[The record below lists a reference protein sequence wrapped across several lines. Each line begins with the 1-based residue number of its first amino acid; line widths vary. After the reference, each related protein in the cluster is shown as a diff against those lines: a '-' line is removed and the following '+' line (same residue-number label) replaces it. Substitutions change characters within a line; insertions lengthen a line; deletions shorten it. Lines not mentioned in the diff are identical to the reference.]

1 MKREKRVKQPF
12 SKYLRMNY
20 ALYLMSLPGLIY
32 VVGYK
37 FLPLIGLQLAFKK
50 YNMFAGN
57 GLLDSMFKSPW
68 VGLQFF
74 RKIFLSDEFWTLLSN
89 TIMISVIK
97 LIVLFPVPII
107 LAILLNELTVMWFKR
122 SVQTLLYLPH
132 FLSWVIIH
140 GIFSTLLSTT
150 GVLNQAFIALGMN
163 TVSFYT
169 DQRLFRSLLVFTEGW
184 KESGWGAIVYLAAL
198 TSIDSAL
205 YEAATVDGA
214 NRFQKMWH
222 ITFPGILPVVSLM
235 LLLRVGGLLAAG
247 TEQILVMY
255 NPAVY
260 RVADVLQT
268 YIYRVSLGK
277 LDFST
282 GTAMGLFE
290 SVVGFI
296 LTVSCNG
303 LSRKAFGRS
312 LW

>member
-1 MKREKRVKQPF
+1 MRSTIRRKSFGQYFKE
-12 SKYLRMNY
+12 NY
-20 ALYLMSLPGLIY
+20 ALYLMCIPGLIY
-32 VVGYK
+32 VIGYK

-68 VGLQFF
+68 VGLMYFE
-74 RKIFLSDEFWTLLSN
+74 KIFKSDEFWQLLSN
-89 TIMISVIK
+89 TVTISVLKMVI
-97 LIVLFPVPII
+97 LFPVPIV
-107 LAILLNELTVMWFKR
+107 LAILMNEMQSLRFKR
-122 SVQTLLYLPH
+122 SVQTLIYLPH

-140 GIFSTLLSTT
+140 GIFSTLLSNS
-150 GVLNQAFIALGMN
+150 GVLNTFL
-163 TVSFYT
+163 VSVGLPRISLYT
-169 DQRLFRSLLVFTEGW
+169 DPELFRPLLIFTEGW

-198 TSIDSAL
+198 TAIDPQL

-214 NRFQKMWH
+214 NRFQRMWH
-222 ITFPGILPVVSLM
+222 VTLPGIVPVVSLM
-235 LLLRVGGLLAAG
+235 LLLRVGGILAAG

-260 RVADVLQT
+260 SVSDVLQT

-290 SVVGFI
+290 SIVGFL

-303 LSRKAFGRS
+303 LSKKFFGRS

>member
-1 MKREKRVKQPF
+1 MRANIRRKSFGQ
-12 SKYLRMNY
+12 YLKENY
-20 ALYLMSLPGLIY
+20 ALYLMCIPGLIY
-32 VVGYK
+32 VIGYK

-57 GLLDSMFKSPW
+57 GLLDSMFKSKW
-68 VGLQFF
+68 VGLTHFE
-74 RKIFLSDEFWTLLSN
+74 KIFHSDEFWLLLNN
-89 TIMISVIK
+89 TVSISLLKMVI
-97 LIVLFPVPII
+97 LFPLPIL
-107 LAILLNELTVMWFKR
+107 LAILMNEMHSIRFKR
-122 SVQTLLYLPH
+122 SVQTLIYLPH

-140 GIFSTLLSTT
+140 GIFSTLLSNS
-150 GVLNQAFIALGMN
+150 GVINNFL
-163 TVSFYT
+163 VSVGLPRISLYT
-169 DQRLFRSLLVFTEGW
+169 DPTLFRYLLIFTEGW

-198 TSIDSAL
+198 TSIDPQL

-214 NRFQKMWH
+214 NRLQRMWH
-222 ITFPGILPVVSLM
+222 VTLPGIVPVISLM
-235 LLLRVGGLLAAG
+235 LLLRVGGILAAG

-260 RVADVLQT
+260 NVADVLQT

-290 SVVGFI
+290 SIVGFL

-303 LSRKAFGRS
+303 LSKKLFGRS

>member
-1 MKREKRVKQPF
+1 MRANIRRKSFGQ
-12 SKYLRMNY
+12 YLKENY
-20 ALYLMSLPGLIY
+20 ALYLMCIPGLIY
-32 VVGYK
+32 VIGYK

-57 GLLDSMFKSPW
+57 GLLDSMFKSKW
-68 VGLQFF
+68 VGLTHFE
-74 RKIFLSDEFWTLLSN
+74 KIFHSDEFWLLLNN
-89 TIMISVIK
+89 TVSISLLKMVI
-97 LIVLFPVPII
+97 LFPLPIL
-107 LAILLNELTVMWFKR
+107 LAILMNEMHSIRFKR
-122 SVQTLLYLPH
+122 SVQTLIYLPH

-140 GIFSTLLSTT
+140 GIFSTLLSNS
-150 GVLNQAFIALGMN
+150 GVINNFL
-163 TVSFYT
+163 VSVGLPRISLYT
-169 DQRLFRSLLVFTEGW
+169 DPKLFRSLLIFTEGW

-198 TSIDSAL
+198 TSIDPQL

-214 NRFQKMWH
+214 NRLQRMWH
-222 ITFPGILPVVSLM
+222 VTLPGIVPVISLM
-235 LLLRVGGLLAAG
+235 LLLRVGGILAAG

-260 RVADVLQT
+260 NVADVLQT

-290 SVVGFI
+290 SIVGFL

-303 LSRKAFGRS
+303 LSKKLFGRS

>member
-1 MKREKRVKQPF
+1 MRANIRRKSFGQ
-12 SKYLRMNY
+12 YLKENY
-20 ALYLMSLPGLIY
+20 ALYLMCIPGLIY
-32 VVGYK
+32 VIGYK

-57 GLLDSMFKSPW
+57 GLLDSMFKSKW
-68 VGLQFF
+68 VGLAHFE
-74 RKIFLSDEFWTLLSN
+74 KIFHSDEFWLLLNN
-89 TIMISVIK
+89 TVSISLLKMVI
-97 LIVLFPVPII
+97 LFPLPIL
-107 LAILLNELTVMWFKR
+107 LAILMNEMHSIRFKR
-122 SVQTLLYLPH
+122 SVQTLIYLPH

-140 GIFSTLLSTT
+140 GIFSTLLSNS
-150 GVLNQAFIALGMN
+150 GVINNFL
-163 TVSFYT
+163 VSVGLPRISLYT
-169 DQRLFRSLLVFTEGW
+169 DPTLFRYLLIFTEGW

-198 TSIDSAL
+198 TSIDPQL

-214 NRFQKMWH
+214 NRLQRMWH
-222 ITFPGILPVVSLM
+222 VTLPGIVPVISLM
-235 LLLRVGGLLAAG
+235 LLLRVGGILAAG

-260 RVADVLQT
+260 NVADVLQT

-290 SVVGFI
+290 SIVGFL

-303 LSRKAFGRS
+303 LSKKLFGRS

>member
-1 MKREKRVKQPF
+1 MRANIRRKSFGQ
-12 SKYLRMNY
+12 YLKENY
-20 ALYLMSLPGLIY
+20 ALYLMCIPGLIY
-32 VVGYK
+32 VIGYK

-57 GLLDSMFKSPW
+57 GLLDSMFKSKW
-68 VGLQFF
+68 VGLAHFE
-74 RKIFLSDEFWTLLSN
+74 KIFQSDEFWLLLNN
-89 TIMISVIK
+89 TVSISLLKMVI
-97 LIVLFPVPII
+97 LFPLPIL
-107 LAILLNELTVMWFKR
+107 LAILMNEMHSIRFKR
-122 SVQTLLYLPH
+122 SVQTLIYLPH

-140 GIFSTLLSTT
+140 GIFSTLLSNS
-150 GVLNQAFIALGMN
+150 GVINNFL
-163 TVSFYT
+163 VSVGLPRISLYT
-169 DQRLFRSLLVFTEGW
+169 DPELFRSLLIFTEGW

-198 TSIDSAL
+198 TSIDPQL

-214 NRFQKMWH
+214 NRLQRMWH
-222 ITFPGILPVVSLM
+222 VTLPGIVPVISLM
-235 LLLRVGGLLAAG
+235 LLLRVGGILAAG

-260 RVADVLQT
+260 NVADVLQT

-290 SVVGFI
+290 SIVGFL

-303 LSRKAFGRS
+303 LSKKLFGRS

>member
-1 MKREKRVKQPF
+1 MRANIRRKSFGQ
-12 SKYLRMNY
+12 YLKENY
-20 ALYLMSLPGLIY
+20 ALYLMCIPGLIY
-32 VVGYK
+32 VIGYK

-57 GLLDSMFKSPW
+57 GLLDSMFKSKW
-68 VGLQFF
+68 VGLTHFE
-74 RKIFLSDEFWTLLSN
+74 KIFHSDEFWLLLNN
-89 TIMISVIK
+89 TVSISLLKMVI
-97 LIVLFPVPII
+97 LFPLPIL
-107 LAILLNELTVMWFKR
+107 LAILMNEMHSIRFKR
-122 SVQTLLYLPH
+122 SVQTLIYLPH

-140 GIFSTLLSTT
+140 GIFSTLLSNS
-150 GVLNQAFIALGMN
+150 GVINNFL
-163 TVSFYT
+163 VSVGLPRISLYT
-169 DQRLFRSLLVFTEGW
+169 DPTLFRSLLIFTEGW

-198 TSIDSAL
+198 TSIDPQL

-214 NRFQKMWH
+214 NRLQRMWH
-222 ITFPGILPVVSLM
+222 VTLPGIVPVISLM
-235 LLLRVGGLLAAG
+235 LLLRVGGILAAG

-260 RVADVLQT
+260 NVADVLQT

-290 SVVGFI
+290 SIVGFL

-303 LSRKAFGRS
+303 LSKKLFGRS